1 MKYINLL
8 ITLTTLA
15 MINIVVSIAMAIRA
29 TVPES
34 LSAGCGDDCC
44 VFDWLFPATLT
55 STVMEKKKEK
65 NRLIYFLFRF
75 LWRLSHHSNFS
86 HRLQCKFVHHSA
98 ISIQWDM
105 HMRFLHCVLIFEA
118 LVDISASNG
127 R

>member
-44 VFDWLFPATLT
+44 VFDWLFPTTLT
-55 STVMEKKKEK
+55 STVTKKKK
-65 NRLIYFLFRF
+65 KKKI
-75 LWRLSHHSNFS
+75 
-86 HRLQCKFVHHSA
+86 
-98 ISIQWDM
+98 D
-105 HMRFLHCVLIFEA
+105 
-118 LVDISASNG
+118 
-127 R
+127 